1 MSSRST
7 FRLETR
13 SRARDDIKRI
23 VQAVD
28 KVRRWWVN
36 VEFTVFVTFFARE
49 KKWVDLGL
57 SNSLKVFKWVPSR
70 SIIIL

>member
-28 KVRRWWVN
+28 KVRRWLVN
-36 VEFTVFVTFFARE
+36 VEVTVFVTFFYQGEEMGRFRSF
-49 KKWVDLGL
+49 KFIK
-57 SNSLKVFKWVPSR
+57 SL
-70 SIIIL
+70 

>member
-1 MSSRST
+1 MTRGLLATSIERSREMSSRST

-28 KVRRWWVN
+28 KVRRW
-36 VEFTVFVTFFARE
+36 
-49 KKWVDLGL
+49 
-57 SNSLKVFKWVPSR
+57 
-70 SIIIL
+70 